1 MPKQPQKLAEHKDMP
16 WSHLG
21 KDALDA
27 AAERVWNIL
36 RDEHMQL
43 AITFDGHADPY
54 HLASSASQAVVQR
67 AVIDLFGHAVP
78 RLMRE
83 YAKAHRADGA
93 SEDDMYYLLDLADEL
108 EAEHG

>member
-1 MPKQPQKLAEHKDMP
+1 MTKQPQRPIDVKDMP

-27 AAERVWNIL
+27 AAERVWNTL
-36 RDEHMQL
+36 RDEHLQL
-43 AITFDGHADPY
+43 AVTFDGHTDPY

-67 AVIDLFGHAVP
+67 AVLDVVGHAVP
-78 RLMRE
+78 QMLRDR
-83 YAKAHRADGA
+83 AKSIKANGGSND
-93 SEDDMYYLLDLADEL
+93 EIVELLELADEL